1 MPAEKAQALV
11 LRTTD
16 WSESSRI
23 ATLWTR
29 EFGKVRVLAKG
40 GRRLKS
46 NFENALDLLTL
57 CRIVFLRKSSSSL
70 DLLTEAQVLERFPRL
85 RSDLSALYAAYYIA
99 ELLSDWTEDYDPHPV
114 LFDEALATLRS
125 LGEAEMRGRGG
136 EGETRRGGEGATDE
150 RGKAET
156 ETTSDRP
163 LAPSLLPPVT
173 ASPPPRVAPSLLT
186 GPRLARFEL
195 VLLRELGYMPAL
207 TSCAV
212 CGQELPPGA
221 VHAVSGSASG
231 DTSLAFSPAAG
242 GVVCS
247 ACWPTRREALTLSHG
262 AWQALRDL
270 SEKEDAWR
278 QSFSPEVRT
287 EIRRLL
293 NDYVTYLLGR
303 RPRLLPY
310 LGS

>member
-1 MPAEKAQALV
+1 MSAEKAQALV

-16 WSESSRI
+16 WSETSRI

-70 DLLTEAQVLERFPRL
+70 DLLTEAQVVERFPRL
-85 RSDLSALYAAYYIA
+85 RSDLPALYAAYYIA
-99 ELLSDWTEDYDPHPV
+99 ELLSDWTEDYDPHPL
-114 LFDEALATLRS
+114 LFDEALATLRT
-125 LGEAEMRGRGG
+125 LGQSEAKERVPQGT
-136 EGETRRGGEGATDE
+136 GETAM
-150 RGKAET
+150 A
-156 ETTSDRP
+156 RP
-163 LAPSLLPPVT
+163 SPPLSLPP
-173 ASPPPRVAPSLLT
+173 SPPLSLI

-195 VLLRELGYMPAL
+195 VLLRELGYTPAL
-207 TSCAV
+207 TSCAI
-212 CGQELPPGA
+212 CGREMPASAELRTTAEPRTTATGWA
-221 VHAVSGSASG
+221 FSSASG
-231 DTSLAFSPAAG
+231 G
-242 GVVCS
+242 MVCS
-247 ACWPTRREALTLSHG
+247 ECRPTRRDAMALSPQT
-262 AWQALRDL
+262 WQALRDL
-270 SEKEDAWR
+270 STQEDAWR
-278 QSFSPEVRT
+278 QPFSPDVRA
-287 EIRRLL
+287 ELRKIL